1 MLFALAGAAV
11 AVALFGRVPAKVG
24 PFETTMSARPSLNGH
39 TVVQLAPLGTIDLD
53 THDWP
58 LAVNLRVDQ
67 IDVADAERI
76 ARNPA
81 AIDRLGDQ
89 AADEVRARP

>member
-1 MLFALAGAAV
+1 M
-11 AVALFGRVPAKVG
+11 PAKVG

-58 LAVNLRVDQ
+58 LAIHLRVDQ

-89 AADEVRARP
+89 AADEVRSA